1 MVRLLRLFEEVF
13 KLDSYNKDSFV
24 LALLIFLL
32 IFEISADF
40 VGWKKLIKSKEKNIT
55 FFEIPEI
62 NLKTNL
68 KINPEDFL
76 DLFYLVFLLD
86 HLLKNQIEKFL
97 RRKKQL
103 CKQKFL
109 RQAWN

>member
-1 MVRLLRLFEEVF
+1 MFINLSNNKFNVHVLKGTTGSGKTIVYFE
-13 KLDSYNKDSFV
+13 
-24 LALLIFLL
+24 AL
-32 IFEISADF
+32 
-40 VGWKKLIKSKEKNIT
+40 KKILIKGNKFDATQLSK
-55 FFEIPEI
+55 FI
-62 NLKTNL
+62 NNKSEENQFKNL

-109 RQAWN
+109 RQA